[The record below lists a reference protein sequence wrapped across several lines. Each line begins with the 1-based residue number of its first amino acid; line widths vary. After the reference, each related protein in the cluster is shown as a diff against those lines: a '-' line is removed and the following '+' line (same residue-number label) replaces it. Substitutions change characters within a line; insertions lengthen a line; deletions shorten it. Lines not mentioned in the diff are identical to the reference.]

1 MRELFTRIK
10 PITVQGVVTAF
21 GRAINRTI
29 RERYTDAG

>member
-1 MRELFTRIK
+1 
-10 PITVQGVVTAF
+10 VQGVVTAF